1 MADRSAQ
8 SFAETI
14 LQPTY
19 HAASSGGGDRVRPG
33 NILHVKNA
41 NASGVTLTFVTPGTA
56 DGDLAIA
63 DRARGPIATGAEG
76 FIKVPRDQAYR
87 DADGMVQ
94 VTWSVNTSVTFAVL
108 SAS

>member
-1 MADRSAQ
+1 MADRAAQ
-8 SFAETI
+8 AFTETV

-33 NILHVKNA
+33 NVLHVKNGNGA
-41 NASGVTLTFVTPGTA
+41 GVTLTFVTPGVA

-63 DRARGPIATGAEG
+63 DRSRGPIAAGAEG
-76 FIKVPRDQAYR
+76 FVKVPRDQNYR

-108 SAS
+108 STT